1 MNRLLLALA
10 ALAACAPSPVPTP
23 ATAAEGTMHVTLLH
37 INDVYEITPVEGGR
51 AGGLA
56 RVATVLERLKREN
69 PNTRMLLGGDFVS
82 PSAIGTARVNGER
95 LAGRQMIAVLN
106 AAGLDV
112 ATLGNHEF
120 DLSDAEL
127 AKRVAESRFAY
138 VTSNVTDSLGRPL
151 LDMPRHLILR
161 LSDARGRV
169 ARLGIVAATIDQV
182 RRPTL
187 RYRPALDALR
197 EEIAR
202 IRDSADVI
210 VALTHLTLQTDATLA
225 EELPELDLIL
235 GGHEHENW
243 VIRRGSRL
251 TPVIKADAN
260 VRTVAIVDLA
270 VRSGARPVASWRLLP
285 ITDSIPES
293 PAVAAEVKH
302 WTELGYAAFRGDGLE
317 PDRAVATVPL
327 ALDAR
332 AVIIRVRENEL
343 TQLLTRAL
351 LAEAPDA
358 DLALLNS
365 GAVRLDD
372 VLPPGPITEYDV
384 IRLLPF
390 GGHLL
395 EVEMTGNL
403 LELVL
408 EQGDANRG
416 IGGFL
421 LRANVAPTAAGW
433 RIGGKP
439 LDPAGH
445 YNVVLPD
452 FLVSGG
458 EQNLSYLNLQNS
470 GLKVLRTLRDVRLTV
485 IDELKR
491 RWGSAQRPS
500 PDGALAFPTAPARAS
515 RAMAYGMARNN

>member
-1 MNRLLLALA
+1 MLNRLPLALA
-10 ALAACAPSPVPTP
+10 ALTACTPNPVPAP
-23 ATAAEGTMHVTLLH
+23 ASPAEEVIHVTLLH
-37 INDVYEITPVEGGR
+37 INDVYEINPVEGGI

-106 AAGLDV
+106 ATGLDV

-127 AKRVAESRFAY
+127 AQRVAESRFAY

-151 LDMPRHLILR
+151 LGMPRHLILR
-161 LSDARGRV
+161 LSDGRGRV

-187 RYRPALDALR
+187 RYRPALGALR

-202 IRDSADVI
+202 IRDSADVLI
-210 VALTHLTLQTDATLA
+210 ALTHLTLQTDATLA

-235 GGHEHENW
+235 GGHEHQNW
-243 VIRRGSRL
+243 VIRRGARL

-260 VRTVAIVDLA
+260 VRSVAIVELA
-270 VRSGARPVASWRLLP
+270 VRPGSRPSASWRLLP

-302 WTELGYAAFRGDGLE
+302 WTALGYAAFRADGLE
-317 PDRAVATVPL
+317 PDRVVVAAPL

-332 AVIIRVRENEL
+332 ALIIRVQENEL
-343 TQLLTRAL
+343 TRLLTRAL
-351 LAEAPDA
+351 LGEAPDA
-358 DLALLNS
+358 ELALLNS
-365 GAVRLDD
+365 GSVRLDD
-372 VLPPGPITEYDV
+372 VLPPGPVTEYDV

-395 EVEMTGNL
+395 EVEMSGAL
-403 LELVL
+403 LQRVI

-416 IGGFL
+416 GGGFL
-421 LRANVAPTAAGW
+421 LRANAESTPAGW
-433 RIGGKP
+433 RIGAKP
-439 LDPAGH
+439 LDPAEH
-445 YNVVLPD
+445 YRVVLPD
-452 FLVSGG
+452 FLANGG
-458 EQNLSYLNLQNS
+458 EQNLGYLNLQNP
-470 GLKVLRTLRDVRLTV
+470 GLKVLRTLRDVRLAV

-491 RWGSAQRPS
+491 S
-500 PDGALAFPTAPARAS
+500 FPR
-515 RAMAYGMARNN
+515 

>member
-1 MNRLLLALA
+1 MNRLLLALT

-23 ATAAEGTMHVTLLH
+23 ATAADRTMHVTLLH

-138 VTSNVTDSLGRPL
+138 VTSNITDSLGRPL

-225 EELPELDLIL
+225 EEL
-235 GGHEHENW
+235 
-243 VIRRGSRL
+243 
-251 TPVIKADAN
+251 
-260 VRTVAIVDLA
+260 
-270 VRSGARPVASWRLLP
+270 
-285 ITDSIPES
+285 
-293 PAVAAEVKH
+293 
-302 WTELGYAAFRGDGLE
+302 
-317 PDRAVATVPL
+317 
-327 ALDAR
+327 
-332 AVIIRVRENEL
+332 
-343 TQLLTRAL
+343 
-351 LAEAPDA
+351 
-358 DLALLNS
+358 
-365 GAVRLDD
+365 
-372 VLPPGPITEYDV
+372 
-384 IRLLPF
+384 
-390 GGHLL
+390 
-395 EVEMTGNL
+395 
-403 LELVL
+403 
-408 EQGDANRG
+408 
-416 IGGFL
+416 
-421 LRANVAPTAAGW
+421 
-433 RIGGKP
+433 
-439 LDPAGH
+439 
-445 YNVVLPD
+445 
-452 FLVSGG
+452 
-458 EQNLSYLNLQNS
+458 LSS
-470 GLKVLRTLRDVRLTV
+470 T
-485 IDELKR
+485 
-491 RWGSAQRPS
+491 
-500 PDGALAFPTAPARAS
+500 
-515 RAMAYGMARNN
+515 

>member
-1 MNRLLLALA
+1 MLNRLLLVLA
-10 ALAACAPSPVPTP
+10 AVTACARNPGLAPTS
-23 ATAAEGTMHVTLLH
+23 AADGAVHVTLLH
-37 INDVYEITPVEGGR
+37 LNDVYEITPVEGGK

-56 RVATVLERLKREN
+56 RVATVLQRLKREN

-82 PSAIGTARVNGER
+82 PSALGTARVNGER
-95 LAGRQMIAVLN
+95 LGGRQMIAVLN

-127 AKRVAESRFAY
+127 ARRVAESRFAY
-138 VTSNVTDSLGRPL
+138 LTSNVTDSLGRPL
-151 LDMPRHLILR
+151 LGMPRHLILR
-161 LSDARGRV
+161 FTDARGRV

-187 RYRPALDALR
+187 RYRPPLDALR
-197 EEIAR
+197 EETAR
-202 IRDSADVI
+202 IRDSVDAI
-210 VALTHLTLQTDATLA
+210 VALTHLTLQTDAALA
-225 EELPELDLIL
+225 EALPELDLIL

-243 VIRRGSRL
+243 VIRRGARL

-260 VRTVAIVDLA
+260 ARTVAIVDLTLLP
-270 VRSGARPVASWRLLP
+270 GKRPFVTWRLLP

-293 PAVAAEVKH
+293 STVAGEASR
-302 WTELGYAAFRGDGLE
+302 WTQLGYAAFRADGLE
-317 PDRAVATVPL
+317 PDRVVATAPV

-332 AVIIRVRENEL
+332 AVIIRAGENQL
-343 TQLLTRAL
+343 TRLLTRAL

-365 GAVRLDD
+365 GSVRLDD
-372 VLPPGPITEYDV
+372 VLPPGPLTEYDV

-390 GGHLL
+390 GGRLL
-395 EVEMTGNL
+395 EVELRGDL
-403 LELVL
+403 LKQVL

-421 LRANVAPTAAGW
+421 LRANVEPGPAGW
-433 RIGGKP
+433 WLAGKL

-445 YNVVLPD
+445 YRVVLPD

-458 EQNLSYLNLQNS
+458 EQNLAYLTLQHP
-470 GLKVLRTLRDVRLTV
+470 GVRLVKTLRDVRLAV
-485 IDELKR
+485 IDELR
-491 RWGSAQRPS
+491 RSFR
-500 PDGALAFPTAPARAS
+500 
-515 RAMAYGMARNN
+515 